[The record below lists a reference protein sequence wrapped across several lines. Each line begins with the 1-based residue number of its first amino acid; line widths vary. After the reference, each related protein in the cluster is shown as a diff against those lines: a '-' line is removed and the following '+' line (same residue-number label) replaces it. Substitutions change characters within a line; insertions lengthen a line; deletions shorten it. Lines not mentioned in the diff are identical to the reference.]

1 MCARCGHT
9 APALERRAVPTKQ
22 EVWTVYAATAAS
34 VARRSTRKAKDESI
48 HFRVSAEERT
58 LLIEASR
65 VEDQTLT
72 DFIREAATRRAEDV
86 LAEQRVFRLPP
97 EQWNAFVAMLDRP
110 VQRKP
115 RLAQFLKEQA
125 SSADDAQ

>member
-1 MCARCGHT
+1 
-9 APALERRAVPTKQ
+9 
-22 EVWTVYAATAAS
+22 VYAANAAS

-58 LLIEASR
+58 ILVEASR
-65 VEDQTLT
+65 AEDQTLT

-115 RLAQFLKEQA
+115 RLVQFLKDQA
-125 SSADDAQ
+125 AIADDAE

>member
-1 MCARCGHT
+1 M
-9 APALERRAVPTKQ
+9 
-22 EVWTVYAATAAS
+22 YAATAAS

>member
-1 MCARCGHT
+1 
-9 APALERRAVPTKQ
+9 VPTKQ
-22 EVWTVYAATAAS
+22 EVWTVHEAAVAAE
-34 VARRSTRKAKDESI
+34 ARRSTRKAKVESI

-58 LLIEASR
+58 ILIEASR
-65 VEDQTLT
+65 AEDQTLT
-72 DFIREAATRRAEDV
+72 DFIREAATRHAEDV

-125 SSADDAQ
+125 LSADDAQ